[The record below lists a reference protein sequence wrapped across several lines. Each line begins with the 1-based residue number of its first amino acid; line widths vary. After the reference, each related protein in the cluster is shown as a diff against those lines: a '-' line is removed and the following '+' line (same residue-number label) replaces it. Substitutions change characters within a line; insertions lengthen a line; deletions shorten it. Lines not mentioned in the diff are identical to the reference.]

1 MEIDLSLTQTGN
13 SVSGKPVARNIQD
26 EDLELWVNCLPR
38 TSGAISAA
46 YMKQL
51 AEVDSACAH
60 RCDLCCRVIVA

>member
-51 AEVDSACAH
+51 AETP
-60 RCDLCCRVIVA
+60 